1 VIGTAVQES
10 SNIKRTARRQLWI
23 DVGLV
28 LWTSFLSASA
38 ASVLC
43 FAAVDPQLL
52 RDAGPR
58 IFDNLNREAGYALGF
73 FFFWA
78 IGVVAS
84 GLSVFMVRSARPQS
98 RALHDGESP

>member
-1 VIGTAVQES
+1 M
-10 SNIKRTARRQLWI
+10 

-28 LWTSFLSASA
+28 WWSSFLAAGVASM
-38 ASVLC
+38 LF

-58 IFDNLNREAGYALGF
+58 IFDNLSREAGYALGF

-78 IGVVAS
+78 LAAIAAA
-84 GLSVFMVRSARPQS
+84 LSVYMVRSAGRRDDRSATDRDLP
-98 RALHDGESP
+98 

>member
-1 VIGTAVQES
+1 MVS
-10 SNIKRTARRQLWI
+10 WS
-23 DVGLV
+23 
-28 LWTSFLSASA
+28 SFLTAGVASM
-38 ASVLC
+38 LF

-78 IGVVAS
+78 LAAS
-84 GLSVFMVRSARPQS
+84 AAALSVYMVRSVGRSDDRSATRRELP
-98 RALHDGESP
+98 

>member
-1 VIGTAVQES
+1 METTSPTEH
-10 SNIKRTARRQLWI
+10 SNDRGFLT

-28 LWTSFLSASA
+28 SWCSFLVAGVASM
-38 ASVLC
+38 LF

-58 IFDNLNREAGYALGF
+58 IFDNLSREAGYALGF

-78 IGVVAS
+78 LAAS
-84 GLSVFMVRSARPQS
+84 AAALSVYMVRSAVRADGRPGND
-98 RALHDGESP
+98 RDLP

>member
-1 VIGTAVQES
+1 MATPGL
-10 SNIKRTARRQLWI
+10 KRLGGDRQFWT
-23 DVGLV
+23 DVGMV
-28 LWTSFLSASA
+28 SWSSFLAAGVASM
-38 ASVLC
+38 LF

-78 IGVVAS
+78 LAAS
-84 GLSVFMVRSARPQS
+84 AAALSVCMVRSVGRSDDRSATRRELP
-98 RALHDGESP
+98 

>member
-1 VIGTAVQES
+1 METRGPKGHS
-10 SNIKRTARRQLWI
+10 SDRRLLT

-28 LWTSFLSASA
+28 SWCSFLAAGVASM
-38 ASVLC
+38 LF

-58 IFDNLNREAGYALGF
+58 IFDSLSREAGYALGF

-78 IGVVAS
+78 LAACAAA
-84 GLSVFMVRSARPQS
+84 LSVYMVRSAGRRDS
-98 RALHDGESP
+98 RSASDRGLP

>member
-1 VIGTAVQES
+1 MPEPWT
-10 SNIKRTARRQLWI
+10 IKRNARRQLWI

-38 ASVLC
+38 ASVLG

-78 IGVVAS
+78 IGALAS
-84 GLSVFMVRSARPQS
+84 GLSVFMVRSGHPQS
-98 RALHDGESP
+98 PPVQDGESP

>member
-1 VIGTAVQES
+1 MATPGR
-10 SNIKRTARRQLWI
+10 KGDRTDRQFWI

-28 LWTSFLSASA
+28 TWSSFLAAGA
-38 ASVLC
+38 ASMLY

-78 IGVVAS
+78 LAAS
-84 GLSVFMVRSARPQS
+84 AAALSVYMIRSAER
-98 RALHDGESP
+98 RDGRSATRRDLP